1 MILIIPAITIF
12 ISVFIGGLFALKFKD
27 KLHLILGFSAGSVI
41 GVAFFELLPESFSLA
56 NGVYRPEIIALFL
69 AIGFVVYLLAE
80 RLLSTHSHHDECC
93 KNKNDKGTL
102 GAGSLSLH
110 GLLDGL
116 ITGFAFQISPSVGI
130 ILAIAIFT
138 HSFSDGINV
147 VNMILRSG
155 GSIKRARTWLLADAF
170 APVLGILL
178 SIFISI
184 PQNIFSLLL
193 AVFCGFFI
201 YIGASDLLPESHHA
215 HPKIWTTISTI
226 LGMALIFA
234 VTMLTGI

>member
-1 MILIIPAITIF
+1 MTLIISAVIIF
-12 ISVFIGGLFALKFKD
+12 ISVFLGGLFALKFKD

-56 NGVYRPEIIALFL
+56 SGIYKPETIALFL
-69 AIGFVVYLLAE
+69 AIGFIIYLLAD
-80 RLLSTHSHHDECC
+80 RLLAPHSHHDDCC
-93 KNKNDKGTL
+93 ENKNNKGAL

-110 GLLDGL
+110 GLADGL
-116 ITGFAFQISPSVGI
+116 ITGFAFQISPVVGT
-130 ILAIAIFT
+130 ILTIVIFI

-155 GSIKRARTWLLADAF
+155 GSIKRARTWLLTDAL
-170 APVLGILL
+170 APVLGIFL

-184 PQNIFSLLL
+184 PENIFSLLI
-193 AVFCGFFI
+193 AIFCGFFI
-201 YIGASDLLPESHHA
+201 YIGASDLLPESHHT
-215 HPKIWTTISTI
+215 HPKLWTTISTI

-234 VTMLTGI
+234 VTILAGI